1 MERAVVVVDAGRS
14 VHIRRRSAG
23 GLNIRALAP
32 TIQGV
37 TAFHFRLERVRALRE
52 RGEDLAKEELAGALS
67 RRLSCEERLRAT
79 GEQLDGARD
88 QQRDLAAAPATASDL
103 IARQLYLE
111 RIEQARRDG
120 ERDLDR
126 HDAEVDARRLALVA
140 AARDRQAL
148 ERLKER
154 RRADHALAM
163 ARTEGAA
170 MDEIALTLHRR
181 RAS

>member
-1 MERAVVVVDAGRS
+1 MNV
-14 VHIRRRSAG
+14 
-23 GLNIRALAP
+23 AP
-32 TIQGV
+32 HPPTTEVV

-67 RRLSCEERLRAT
+67 RRTSCEERLRAA
-79 GEQLDGARD
+79 GEQLAGARD
-88 QQRDLAAAPATASDL
+88 RQRDLAARPVSSFDL
-103 IARQLYLE
+103 IARQRYLE
-111 RIEQARRDG
+111 RVEQTRRDG
-120 ERDLDR
+120 ELDLDR
-126 HDAEVDARRLALVA
+126 HEAEVDARRVALVA

-154 RRADHALAM
+154 RRADHARELA
-163 ARTEGAA
+163 RVEGAE